1 MRQFFATSTESLDEP
16 FLSSDL
22 RRELREL
29 RLDQCSQCGCL
40 WAQDLRSD
48 DAILTRAYQNL
59 VNDYFET
66 PPDEQRYK
74 EFYRWLERLIEEH
87 ALGNEVL
94 DVGCGDGLFLASM
107 STRWSK
113 QGLEP
118 SSAGVELA
126 RKKNLKVFCG
136 TLGDLPNG
144 CRVDLLSALDVIE
157 HA

>member
-1 MRQFFATSTESLDEP
+1 MKCRICSGSMRQFFATSTESLDEP

-48 DAILTRAYQNL
+48 DAVLTRAYQNL

-94 DVGCGDGLFLASM
+94 DVGCGDGEIGRAS
-107 STRWSK
+107 
-113 QGLEP
+113 
-118 SSAGVELA
+118 
-126 RKKNLKVFCG
+126 
-136 TLGDLPNG
+136 
-144 CRVDLLSALDVIE
+144 CRGRV
-157 HA
+157 